1 MTHRTSFIS
10 SRRIGGFTLVEL
22 MITVVVLAIIVAIAV
37 PSYQQQV
44 RKSRRAD
51 ARNAI
56 LDLAG
61 REERFL
67 SISNSYSQ
75 TPADMGYAA
84 AFPLTVN
91 NGYYR
96 LTVTV
101 PDPAQP
107 GVTPLLHHYGHE
119 FRPAGRRRR
128 LWHFHCESARSASSD
143 HFRRRAQYRNLL
155 GDCNREKKPRS
166 KRGFFINAI

>member
-1 MTHRTSFIS
+1 MSHRKSFQV
-10 SRRIGGFTLVEL
+10 RRRSGGFTLMEL
-22 MITVVVLAIIVAIAV
+22 MITVAVLAIIVAVAA
-37 PSYQQQV
+37 PAYTSQV

-75 TPADMGYAA
+75 TPADMGYG
-84 AFPLTVN
+84 AFPVTVN
-91 NGYYR
+91 NGYYQ
-96 LTVTV
+96 LNVTV

-107 GVTPLLHHYGHE
+107 GVTPSYIITATTFG
-119 FRPAGRRRR
+119 P
-128 LWHFHCESARSASSD
+128 
-143 HFRRRAQYRNLL
+143 QL
-155 GDCNREKKPRS
+155 GDTDCASFSVNQLGQQVALNSGGAPNTATCW
-166 KRGFFINAI
+166 GI

>member
-10 SRRIGGFTLVEL
+10 SPRIGGFTLVEL
-22 MITVVVLAIIVAIAV
+22 MITVVVLAIIVGIAV

-84 AFPLTVN
+84 PFPLTVN

-101 PDPAQP
+101 PDPNQA
-107 GVTPLLHHYGHE
+107 VTPSYIITATSFGPQVGDADCGT
-119 FRPAGRRRR
+119 FTVN
-128 LWHFHCESARSASSD
+128 
-143 HFRRRAQYRNLL
+143 QL
-155 GDCNREKKPRS
+155 GQQAATTSGGAPNTATCW
-166 KRGFFINAI
+166 GL

>member
-1 MTHRTSFIS
+1 MTHRTSFLS

-22 MITVVVLAIIVAIAV
+22 MITVVVLAIIVGIAV

-51 ARNAI
+51 ARNAL

-75 TPADMGYAA
+75 TPADMGYAT
-84 AFPLTVN
+84 FPVTVN
-91 NGYYR
+91 NGYYQ
-96 LTVTV
+96 LTVAV

-107 GVTPLLHHYGHE
+107 GVTPSYIITATYFGPQVADTDCAQFTVNQLGQQAALT
-119 FRPAGRRRR
+119 AGAAVNTATCWG
-128 LWHFHCESARSASSD
+128 L
-143 HFRRRAQYRNLL
+143 
-155 GDCNREKKPRS
+155 
-166 KRGFFINAI
+166 